1 MNQVANAGQ
10 VAVVDVGRDALGEMP
25 GFRDVTNQGSTRDLL
40 DPLERFKPK
49 RKGVRLTELAEIIG
63 YGLIRGREEFEL

>member
-10 VAVVDVGRDALGEMP
+10 VAVVDVGRYALGEMP
-25 GFRDVTNQGSTRDLL
+25 GFRDVAHQGSAGDLL

-49 RKGVRLTELAEIIG
+49 RKGARLTELAEIIC
-63 YGLIRGREEFEL
+63 YGLIRGRETFEF